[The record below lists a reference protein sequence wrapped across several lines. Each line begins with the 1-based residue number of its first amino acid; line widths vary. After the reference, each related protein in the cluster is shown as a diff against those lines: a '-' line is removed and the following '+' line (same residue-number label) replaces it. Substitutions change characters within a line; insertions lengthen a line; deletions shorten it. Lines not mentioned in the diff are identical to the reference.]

1 MREIHL
7 TLSAADAHPLAATLF
22 EPSRPPQAAVLIN
35 SATGVPRGY
44 YRAYAQFLAHRGFAV
59 LCYDYRGI
67 GNSRFHGARNEQLT
81 MRNWGELDAAAAID
95 YLGTR
100 YPRRSLLAIAHSVG
114 GQLIGLAANNEQLD
128 AVLCVAAQSG
138 YWRHWPQRLQPVM
151 AAIWHLL
158 VPVAATLSDPLPQ
171 RLLGAELP
179 RGIAREWARWCRHPE
194 FIVDAQ
200 GRSLHAGF
208 ERYRGRMRFI
218 TISDD
223 AFYAPPQAGQ
233 ALARKYRNAQV
244 ELSQLTPAM
253 LGVEAIGHFGY
264 FRNGMAPAWQDSA
277 DWLRNAIPHSQHKA
291 A

>member
-7 TLSAADAHPLAATLF
+7 TLAAADAHPLAATLF
-22 EPSRPPQAAVLIN
+22 EPGRPPLAAVLIN

-44 YRAYAQFLAHRGFAV
+44 YRAYAQFLAGRGFAV

-67 GNSRFHGARNEQLT
+67 GDSRFHGARADQLT
-81 MRNWGELDAAAAID
+81 MRNWGELDVAAAID
-95 YLGTR
+95 DLAAR
-100 YPRRSLLAIAHSVG
+100 YPRTPLLAVGHSVG
-114 GQLIGLAANNEQLD
+114 GQLIGLAANNHQLD

-138 YWRHWPQRLQPVM
+138 YWRHWPQRLQPAM

-158 VPVAATLSDPLPQ
+158 VPVAATLTDPLPA

-179 RGIAREWARWCRHPE
+179 RGIAREWARWCRHPD
-194 FIVDAQ
+194 FIVDAN
-200 GRSLHAGF
+200 GHSLRAGF

-218 TISDD
+218 AISDD
-223 AFYAPPQAGQ
+223 AFYAPPRAVQ
-233 ALARKYRNAQV
+233 ALADKYRNAQI
-244 ELSQLTPAM
+244 ELSQLTPAT

-264 FRNGMAPAWQDSA
+264 FRSGMAPAWQDSA
-277 DWLRNAIPHSQHKA
+277 DWLRNAIPSTQQKA